1 MNHKKIEIAIMYHKK
16 IEIAITNRNIY
27 ISCDKIIIST
37 NIITEKIEI
46 AIIYR
51 NIYIFC
57 DKNKK

>member
-16 IEIAITNRNIY
+16 IEIAI
-27 ISCDKIIIST
+27 
-37 NIITEKIEI
+37 
-46 AIIYR
+46 IYR

>member
-1 MNHKKIEIAIMYHKK
+1 MNHKKKEIAIMYHK
-16 IEIAITNRNIY
+16 
-27 ISCDKIIIST
+27 
-37 NIITEKIEI
+37 KIEI

>member
-1 MNHKKIEIAIMYHKK
+1 MYHKKIEIAIMYHKN

-27 ISCDKIIIST
+27 ISCDKYKILT

-51 NIYIFC
+51 RIYIYC
-57 DKNKK
+57 DKK